1 MTDMKSA
8 LKRTIAAAVGTTAV
22 AWMMSI
28 AVVGGQAA
36 PPDRPPM
43 TEEVFKNIQ
52 VLKGIPVDQFMA
64 TMGFFSS
71 STGLN
76 CTDCHS
82 YESGGSWDK
91 YADDTPLKRTARRMI
106 TMMQAINEANFGG
119 RQMVTCNTCH
129 RGTQNPNVMPSLTQ
143 LYGTPPPEEPGDPI
157 VQAQGQ
163 PTADSILDKYIA
175 AVGGA
180 QKAAT
185 FTSYTGT
192 GTYRGYD
199 DSEATPLEIF
209 VNANGQRAT
218 IVHALSGLTMTTY
231 DGRTGWMASPAT
243 DKPFPLIAITG
254 QELDGVKLEAQVFF
268 PSQIKQALRNL
279 RVGFPTEIDDRQVRV
294 VQGTTAAG
302 AVATLCF
309 DAETGLLVRL
319 VRYNASPVGRLV
331 TRVDYSDYRD
341 VAGIKMP
348 FKWTVSWLD
357 GRSVYELARVQPNVA
372 IEPAKFAKPVVK

>member
-1 MTDMKSA
+1 MKVAIGLTMGLWVAGVA
-8 LKRTIAAAVGTTAV
+8 LV
-22 AWMMSI
+22 M
-28 AVVGGQAA
+28 GQAA
-36 PPDRPPM
+36 PSDRPPM
-43 TEEVFKNIQ
+43 AEDVFKNIQ
-52 VLKGIPVDQFMA
+52 VLKGIPVDEFMG

-71 STGLN
+71 SLGLN

-82 YESGGSWDK
+82 YESGGSWEK

-106 TMMQAINEANFGG
+106 TMMQGINETNFAG
-119 RQMVTCNTCH
+119 RQLVTCNTCH
-129 RGTQNPNVMPSLTQ
+129 RGTTNPNVMPSLTQ
-143 LYGTPPPEEPGDPI
+143 LYGTPPPEEPGDPF

-163 PTADSILDKYIA
+163 PPADRILDKYIA

-180 QKAAT
+180 QKAAA
-185 FTSYTGT
+185 FTSFAGK

-209 VNANGQRAT
+209 VSSNGQRAT
-218 IVHALSGLTMTTY
+218 IVHALSGLTTTTY
-231 DGRTGWMASPAT
+231 DGRTGWMAAPAT

-268 PSQIKQALRNL
+268 PSQIKQALRNW
-279 RVGFPTEIDDRQVRV
+279 RVGFPGEIDDRSVQV

-341 VAGIKMP
+341 VAGVKMP

-357 GRSVYELARVQPNVA
+357 GRSNFELSNVQPNVA
-372 IEPAKFAKPVVK
+372 IDPAKFAKPVVK